1 MKRPFALALLLS
13 AALASAAEGER
24 TSGAAATH
32 SLGGYGLMAERG
44 LFATASASQMWRLDC
59 DGSFTHGAVHG
70 GYMFRPWLRGSAEV
84 SISGGV
90 DDDRNTYAF
99 TRYSVA
105 ADFAKISER
114 WVLFAGPALSVNQGD
129 DWIWETDEDLQRQAS
144 GCLELGEGS
153 FGYGFEAGGAFR
165 MGRFFELSLALRV
178 EGNVPWSLL
187 ADARPAVAWELTQTW
202 PGMREYVSAVW
213 LYAGADFAWRRN
225 GLDGAPAIGASA
237 GF

>member
-1 MKRPFALALLLS
+1 MKRLFALSLLLP
-13 AALASAAEGER
+13 AVLASAAEGER
-24 TSGAAATH
+24 APSPTH

-44 LFATASASQMWRLDC
+44 LFATVSASQMWRLDC
-59 DGSFTHGAVHG
+59 DGSFTHGAVLAN
-70 GYMFRPWLRGSAEV
+70 YMYRPWLRGSAEV

-114 WVLFAGPALSVNQGD
+114 WTLFAGPAFSVNQGD

-153 FGYGFEAGGAFR
+153 FGYGFEAGGAVR
-165 MGRFFELSLALRV
+165 LGRFFELALAMRV

-187 ADARPAVAWELTQTW
+187 ADAKPAIAWELTQTW

-213 LYAGADFAWRRN
+213 LYAGADFAWRKK
-225 GLDGAPAIGASA
+225 GLDGAPMVGAAA